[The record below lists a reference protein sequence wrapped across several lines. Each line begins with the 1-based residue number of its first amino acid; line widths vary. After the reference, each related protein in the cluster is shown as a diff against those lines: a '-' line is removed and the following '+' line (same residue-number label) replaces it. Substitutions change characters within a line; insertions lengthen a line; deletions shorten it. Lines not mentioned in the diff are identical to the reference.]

1 MCAVFQVASARER
14 FVNPESNVAVL
25 TPDAPQDA
33 VGPDGPGRFKVLITG
48 VFLPHTEAEIAALED
63 IADVVVNRE
72 PSREELVALV
82 ADVDALMV
90 DISPVDAE
98 LLEHAPRLKAVVMYG
113 VGTDHI
119 DGAAA
124 AARGVVVS
132 NTPEAF
138 STDVA
143 EHAMALLLALSRGVG
158 MANAGIRGRREWDPY
173 GPAHAPVRLRGKTL
187 GLVGIGRI
195 GRETARIA
203 AGLGMKVLAF
213 DPYVDRA
220 GFRPPSGGAVE
231 FRDDLAAL
239 LTESDA
245 VSLHVPL
252 TAETRGLIG
261 KPELERMKPGAFL
274 VNVSRGALIDQAAL
288 REALESGRLGGAGLD
303 VLVPEPPDWDDPL
316 LEAPNLVLTPHM
328 GWRSDRSEMEVEMG
342 AVAEVRRILLG
353 EGPKFR
359 VNG

>member
-1 MCAVFQVASARER
+1 MRAVFQIASARER
-14 FVNPESNVAVL
+14 FVNPESSVAVL
-25 TPDAPQDA
+25 TPDAPLEA
-33 VGPDGPGRFKVLITG
+33 IGPGGPGRFKVLITG
-48 VFLPHTEAEIAALED
+48 VFLPHTEMEIAALAD

-72 PSREELVALV
+72 PRRDELLALV

-119 DGAAA
+119 DGVAA

-158 MANAGIRGRREWDPY
+158 KANAEIRTRREWDPY
-173 GPAHAPVRLRGKTL
+173 GAGHAPVRLHGKTL
-187 GLVGIGRI
+187 GLIGIGRI

-203 AGLGMKVLAF
+203 AGLGMRLLAY

-220 GFRPPSGGAVE
+220 GFRRLPGVAME
-231 FRDDLAAL
+231 FCDDLAAL
-239 LTESDA
+239 LAEADA

-252 TAETRGLIG
+252 TEETRGLIG
-261 KPELERMKPGAFL
+261 KPELEAMKLGAFL
-274 VNVSRGALIDQAAL
+274 VNVSRGALIDLPAL
-288 REALESGRLGGAGLD
+288 REALEGGRLGGAGLD
-303 VLVPEPPDWDDPL
+303 VFVPEPPDWDDPL
-316 LEAPNLVLTPHM
+316 LVAPNLVLTPHM
-328 GWRSDRSEMEVEMG
+328 GWRSDLSELEVEMG